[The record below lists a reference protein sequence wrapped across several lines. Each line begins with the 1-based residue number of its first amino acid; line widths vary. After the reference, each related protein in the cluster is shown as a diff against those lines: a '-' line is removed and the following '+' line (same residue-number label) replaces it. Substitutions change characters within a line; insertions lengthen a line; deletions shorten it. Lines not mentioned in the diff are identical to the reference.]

1 MPSLISPKILP
12 KRAKNTSNSPLN
24 YLHPG
29 SKTGQT
35 RIQHMKNI
43 KRKNQKNMPE
53 KGENHPCFWY
63 SSGGDRGFGC
73 VYAKNNST
81 QPIQARQISAQSS
94 QFKRNST
101 QLNSTQRSSAQLSKF
116 QLNSAKQVSTQLR
129 LSVSP

>member
-1 MPSLISPKILP
+1 
-12 KRAKNTSNSPLN
+12 
-24 YLHPG
+24 
-29 SKTGQT
+29 
-35 RIQHMKNI
+35 MKNI

-101 QLNSTQRSSAQLSKF
+101 QLNSTQ
-116 QLNSAKQVSTQLR
+116 LNSAKQVSTQFR
-129 LSVSP
+129 LPVGPQLNRIADGVIRVGIETELAAGERDVVDLA